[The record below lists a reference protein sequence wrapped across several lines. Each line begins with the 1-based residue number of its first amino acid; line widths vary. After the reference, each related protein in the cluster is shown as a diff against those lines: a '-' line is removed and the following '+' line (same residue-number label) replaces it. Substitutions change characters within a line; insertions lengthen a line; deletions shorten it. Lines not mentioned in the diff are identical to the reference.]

1 MQRAFLHFPAADR
14 PFYPRWPA
22 RGTRRASGQGTPRGG
37 VAQGCGFPPG
47 RARGTGGRRAGW
59 AVLLTAAVLSFSGR
73 ARAQA
78 SAAGGEDASAIRVQP
93 NEQIFATLCAV
104 YAAGY
109 PVAPANLPPQLQP
122 VLQEVATLRGPSVA
136 ALQAFY
142 RQHRLPTPAATL
154 AQYVSF
160 ALVVGPPPDFD
171 YVVPEEGIP
180 PDVRDL
186 EGFRKLL
193 VDFYAQ
199 NDIRQLW
206 IQVEPYYEAQA
217 GQFRGSVSQI
227 VSIAT
232 GYARRME
239 RFQGA
244 RKFVVNVD
252 PLIGAVTNFRIYSE
266 RYELAVNPAAAGA
279 ASEIRHAFLHF
290 LLDPLPFDQQNV
302 VDRIHYLEYYA
313 REAPRLPD
321 QYKYDFTAY
330 VDECFVRGVE
340 MHLEHL
346 SPQQRDAR
354 LEQDDREGYLLVRP
368 LYEGLEKYERSPVT
382 LANYFPTLLAS
393 IDVKSEGQREAHVA
407 FLPAPNE
414 PVTPKEAEADQIA
427 RLLAEGGRDIAT
439 QQEREAIDIFQGVL
453 KLDPKNTR
461 AVYGLAVASALAGQ
475 GARSHQLFDQI
486 IHAPAGVYVEPG
498 VLAWSHVYL
507 GRMDDLAGRRAQ
519 AVDHYRAALAVSGL
533 PATAR
538 AAAESGV
545 KQPYTPGQTDP
556 GKRGKAQHP

>member
-1 MQRAFLHFPAADR
+1 M
-14 PFYPRWPA
+14 
-22 RGTRRASGQGTPRGG
+22 PRGR
-37 VAQGCGFPPG
+37 VARKCVCPPG
-47 RARGTGGRRAGW
+47 RAGL
-59 AVLLTAAVLSFSGR
+59 AVLLMAILIPFAGR
-73 ARAQA
+73 ALAQTPQ
-78 SAAGGEDASAIRVQP
+78 AGSEKPGAIRVQP
-93 NEQIFATLCAV
+93 DEQIFATLCAL

-109 PVAPANLPPQLQP
+109 PNAPANLPPQLRP
-122 VLQEVATLRGPSVA
+122 VVDKVTTLTGPGIS

-142 RQHRLPTPAATL
+142 LQHRQASPAATL

-160 ALVVGPPPDFD
+160 ALVVGPPPNFD
-171 YVVPEEGIP
+171 YIVPDEGIP

-206 IQVEPYYEAQA
+206 IGVEPYYQAQA
-217 GQFRGSVSQI
+217 DGLRGSVSQI
-227 VSIAT
+227 VAVAT

-266 RYELAVNPAAAGA
+266 RYELAVNPAVAGA
-279 ASEIRHAFLHF
+279 PEEIRHAFLHF
-290 LLDPLPFDQQNV
+290 LLDPLPFDDQNV
-302 VDRIHYLEYYA
+302 VDRIQYLQYYT
-313 REAPRLPD
+313 RQAPRLPD

-330 VDECFVRGVE
+330 TDECFVRAVE
-340 MHLEHL
+340 LHLESL
-346 SPQQRDAR
+346 SLPQRDAR
-354 LEQDDREGYLLVRP
+354 LRQNDREGYLLVRP
-368 LYEGLEKYERSPVT
+368 LYDGLEKYERSPMT
-382 LANYFPTLLAS
+382 LAEYFPTLLGS
-393 IDVKSEGQREAHVA
+393 IDVKGEGQREAHVA

-427 RLLAEGGRDIAT
+427 RLLQEGGRDIAT
-439 QQEREAIDIFQGVL
+439 QQDRQAIGIYEGVL
-453 KLDPKNTR
+453 KLDPKNAR
-461 AVYGLAVASALAGQ
+461 AMYGLAVASALAGQ
-475 GARSHQLFDQI
+475 AERSHQLFDQI
-486 IHAPAGVYVEPG
+486 VHAPAGTYVAPS

-519 AVDHYRAALAVSGL
+519 AVDHYRAALAVRGL
-533 PATAR
+533 PEPAR

-545 KQPYTPGQTDP
+545 KQPYTPGQADP
-556 GKRGKAQHP
+556 GKSGNPVHP